1 MINKDFIKISDKKFK
16 NIFKDFDNKGY
27 SNLGKLITNSFNKQL
42 LARTEDLMMGRVRY
56 KNMFFNKE
64 TVYF

>member
-27 SNLGKLITNSFNKQL
+27 SNLGKLITNSFNKQFWSN
-42 LARTEDLMMGRVRY
+42 Y
-56 KNMFFNKE
+56 QN
-64 TVYF
+64 